1 MLTNRLF
8 VAGCAVAASSAA
20 HAQTSLEFRFEQ
32 NVYSALPGET
42 VSVTLMA
49 ELLNPTGTVLA
60 AVADMGF
67 NLTFGGTDL
76 TIENNEFAPA
86 FDSDFFGPANDG
98 VVSGDSIIGALGG
111 NTLPPLNNAGGP
123 DSSNP
128 LTIYSFDVVIPS
140 NPQQSTYYMVES
152 GFELAGQVTGAYAGT
167 PFPTILT
174 YQDAQGN
181 PGNTP
186 YSFNDFLPLDI
197 ILIIDVVPAPS
208 SSAALIGFAAIAA
221 RRRR

>member
-8 VAGCAVAASSAA
+8 VAGCAVAASTAA
-20 HAQTSLEFRFEQ
+20 HAQTELEFRFEQ
-32 NVYSALPGET
+32 NVYIVEPGDT
-42 VSVTLMA
+42 ITVTLMA
-49 ELLNPTGTVLA
+49 ELLNPTDTVLA
-60 AVADMGF
+60 TVADMGF

-128 LTIYSFDVVIPS
+128 LTIYSFDVVIPL
-140 NPQQSTYYMVES
+140 NPLQSSYRMEES
-152 GFELAGQVTGAYAGT
+152 DFELAGQVTGAYAGT

-181 PGNTP
+181 PGDTP
-186 YSFNDFLPLDI
+186 YRFNDFLPLDD
-197 ILIIDVVPAPS
+197 ILHISVVPAPAS
-208 SSAALIGFAAIAA
+208 SVALLGLGALAA

>member
-1 MLTNRLF
+1 MLTNRLI

-20 HAQTSLEFRFEQ
+20 HAQTELVFDFQ
-32 NVYSALPGET
+32 QSASQAAPGE
-42 VSVTLMA
+42 SVTITLVA
-49 ELLNPTGTVLA
+49 ELMNPTGTVLA

-67 NLTFGGTDL
+67 NLSFGGTDL
-76 TIENNEFAPA
+76 IIENNEFEPS

-128 LTIYSFDVVIPS
+128 LTIYSFDVVIPM
-140 NPQQSTYYMVES
+140 NPQQSSYDLPLS
-152 GFELAGQVTGAYAGT
+152 GFELAGQVTGAYTGV

-181 PGNTP
+181 PGDTA
-186 YSFNDFLPLDI
+186 YSVNHLLNGS
-197 ILIIDVVPAPS
+197 ILSIGVIPAPS
-208 SSAALIGFAAIAA
+208 SGLALFGLGAMTA

>member
-8 VAGCAVAASSAA
+8 VAGCAVAASTAA
-20 HAQTSLEFRFEQ
+20 HAQTELSIYFDVSQ
-32 NVYSALPGET
+32 AVAAPGDI
-42 VSVTLMA
+42 VTYTIMA

-60 AVADMGF
+60 TVADIGF
-67 NLTFGGTDL
+67 NLSMSGDDL
-76 TIENNEFAPA
+76 TIQNNDFSPA

-98 VVSGDSIIGALGG
+98 VVSGDAIIGALGG

-128 LTIYSFDVVIPS
+128 LTIYSFDVVVPA
-140 NPQQSTYYMVES
+140 NPAQASYRLEV
-152 GFELAGQVTGAYAGT
+152 FELVGQVTGAYTGV
-167 PFPTILT
+167 PFPIILT

-181 PGNTP
+181 PGDTSV
-186 YSFNDFLPLDI
+186 SFQNSIFTEFQI
-197 ILIIDVVPAPS
+197 IPAPS
-208 SSAALIGFAAIAA
+208 SGLALLGLGALAA

>member
-1 MLTNRLF
+1 MLTNRLI

-20 HAQTSLEFRFEQ
+20 HAQTSLQFSFDVSQ
-32 NVYSALPGET
+32 SVAAPGDT
-42 VSVTLMA
+42 VTFTLMA
-49 ELLNPTGTVLA
+49 ELINPTGTVLA

-67 NLTFGGTDL
+67 NLSMSGDDL
-76 TIENNEFAPA
+76 TIQNNEFSPA

-98 VVSGDSIIGALGG
+98 VVAGDSIIGALGG

-128 LTIYSFDVVIPS
+128 LTIYSFDVVVPA
-140 NPQQSTYYMVES
+140 NPAQSGYIIDS
-152 GFELAGQVTGAYAGT
+152 FELVGQITGAYTGV

-181 PGNTP
+181 PGDTP
-186 YSFNDFLPLDI
+186 YSLNGIFGFQI
-197 ILIIDVVPAPS
+197 IPAPS
-208 SSAALIGFAAIAA
+208 SGLALLGLGAMTA

>member
-8 VAGCAVAASSAA
+8 VAGCAVAASTAA
-20 HAQTSLEFRFEQ
+20 HAQTELQFSFDVSQ
-32 NVYSALPGET
+32 AIAAPGDIVT
-42 VSVTLMA
+42 FTLMA
-49 ELLNPTGTVLA
+49 ELVNPTGTILA
-60 AVADMGF
+60 TVADMGF
-67 NLTFGGTDL
+67 NLSMSGDDL
-76 TIENNEFAPA
+76 TIQNNEFAPA

-128 LTIYSFDVVIPS
+128 LTIYSFDVVVPA
-140 NPQQSTYYMVES
+140 NPAQSDYVIDN
-152 GFELAGQVTGAYAGT
+152 FELVGQITGAYAGV

-181 PGNTP
+181 PGDTP
-186 YSFNDFLPLDI
+186 YSVVGIAGFSI
-197 ILIIDVVPAPS
+197 IPAPS
-208 SSAALIGFAAIAA
+208 SGFALLGLGALAA